1 MAKVQSFADKAAKLA
16 KKHDQ
21 TVICPDTNKETRLI
35 NVRLVESVK
44 TEKGTIKFLDKNQKV
59 YESTYK
65 PYNG

>member
-16 KKHDQ
+16 KKMEH

-35 NVRLVESVK
+35 NVRMVESVK

-65 PYNG
+65 PYKG